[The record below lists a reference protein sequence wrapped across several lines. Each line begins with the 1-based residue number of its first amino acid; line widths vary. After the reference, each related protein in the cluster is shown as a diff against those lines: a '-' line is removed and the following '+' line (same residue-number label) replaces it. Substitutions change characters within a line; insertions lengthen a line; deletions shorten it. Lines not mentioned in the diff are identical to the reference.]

1 MLRRKN
7 KVGKGGLKC
16 VYNELGRSVGI
27 LGLVGGR
34 AGRTVSEGRAF

>member
-7 KVGKGGLKC
+7 KVGKGVLKC
-16 VYNELGRSVGI
+16 VYELGRSVGI